1 MPKAPDSKKILLLML
16 KTLMENSDEKH
27 RYNANALIQAVED
40 EGMTIER
47 KAVYNNIKVL
57 QEMDFDIIYSRE
69 APAGWYMA
77 SRDFE
82 LPELKLLVDAVQISK
97 FITAKKSDELVKKL
111 GKLAST
117 DEAKQLNRQVYA
129 TEQVKSD
136 NEFIFYNV
144 DTIQGALAEGKKISF
159 KYYQWDVSKKLVAK
173 NGGSAY
179 VVSPWTMIWDDENYY
194 LIAFDSVAGF
204 IKFYRVDKMKDILVM
219 DEKREG
225 REEFEA
231 LDLAGFAKR
240 TFGMFGGK
248 TTYVTLECENDLIGV
263 MIDRFGTDAMIAEV
277 DENHF
282 RITIDVSI
290 SGQFYGWL
298 VGLGPGV
305 KIKDPEWV
313 RDEFKER
320 LRSMF
325 L

>member
-1 MPKAPDSKKILLLML
+1 M
-16 KTLMENSDEKH
+16 
-27 RYNANALIQAVED
+27 
-40 EGMTIER
+40 
-47 KAVYNNIKVL
+47 
-57 QEMDFDIIYSRE
+57 
-69 APAGWYMA
+69 
-77 SRDFE
+77 
-82 LPELKLLVDAVQISK
+82 
-97 FITAKKSDELVKKL
+97 
-111 GKLAST
+111 
-117 DEAKQLNRQVYA
+117 YA
-129 TEQVKSD
+129 TEQVKTD

-144 DTIQGALAEGKKISF
+144 DTIQSALAEGKKISF

-204 IKFYRVDKMKDILVM
+204 IKFYRVDKMKDILVI

-225 REEFEA
+225 SEEFEA